1 MNGDD
6 FTYAKGYRSSDSE
19 IEHIDLPIEEIMNAV
34 ERVAEKNKHFQ
45 GTLVREEKLLI
56 IKTIHFSKVLKRVM
70 RVSFIPDENKDGATV
85 MCATMNDLNN
95 PPATGLSKI
104 LIKETLKELGLEEQ
118 AEKFSKKSS
127 KKELKSFG
135 KRIANEVLSIVK
147 LAIVAVIV
155 LVIIG
160 LIKSLF

>member
-6 FTYAKGYRSSDSE
+6 FTYAKGYRSSDNATE
-19 IEHIDLPIEEIMNAV
+19 YIDLPIEEIMNAV
-34 ERVAEKNKHFQ
+34 ERVAEKNSHFQ
-45 GTLVREEKLLI
+45 GTLVKEEHLLI
-56 IKTIHFSKVLKRVM
+56 IKTIHFNKGLKRVL
-70 RVSFIPDENKDGATV
+70 RVSFIPVEEKDGAIV
-85 MCATMNDLNN
+85 RSATMNNLNN

-118 AEKFSKKSS
+118 AEKFSKESS

-135 KRIANEVLSIVK
+135 KGVANEVLSIIK